1 MKLLGELVRA
11 IETPPVTSDVDWTT
25 LSDRLPVDAALSSG
39 LRSAGEPLSEAS
51 RVFLEQAEA
60 DDSVLKLKVRC
71 GTSVALSSQDI
82 RLPTIR
88 TSPTSRDTFYAI
100 RTLDVAESAAL
111 FAACRRL
118 GHSLTVVLNAIVAVA
133 IAQTVERYG
142 DGDLDGCTAVLVE
155 PWDMRRWLEA
165 DDAERITQSV
175 IGRPTRLPASLALA
189 AGASFTSPAFAELCA
204 LSATNMRRV
213 GDPHELECD
222 DERVAHGLGGNTH
235 GAVEGH
241 VFPSSLGVL
250 DARIGPLP
258 NGVVIQRPI
267 ILGVNLAPQGVLSSQ
282 TYAGKFTVRVAAR
295 WRS

>member
-11 IETPPVTSDVDWTT
+11 IEAPPQAPDVGWTT
-25 LSDRLPVDAALSSG
+25 LHDRLPVDAALSSG
-39 LRSAGEPLSEAS
+39 LRSAGEALSEAG

-60 DDSVLKLKVRC
+60 EESVLKLKVRFR
-71 GTSVALSSQDI
+71 TLLALISQDI
-82 RLPTIR
+82 CLPTVR
-88 TSPTSRDTFYAI
+88 TSPTSRDTFYSI
-100 RTLDVAESAAL
+100 RTLDVGESAAL

-142 DGDLDGCTAVLVE
+142 DGGLDGRTTVLVE
-155 PWDMRRWLEA
+155 PWDMRRWLSG

-189 AGASFTSPAFAELCA
+189 AGAEFTAPAFAQLCA

-213 GDPHELECD
+213 TDPRELECD
-222 DERVAHGLGGNTH
+222 DERVAHGLGGNSH
-235 GAVEGH
+235 SAVEGH

-258 NGVVIQRPI
+258 NSVVIERPI
-267 ILGVNLAPQGVLSSQ
+267 ILGVNLAPQVVLSSQ

-295 WRS
+295 WRG